1 MAGAGLG
8 SAWSKPGKSK
18 RTLSRK
24 ITNESLPP
32 GMCEVSAEA
41 RKRHGRHV
49 SHRCPR
55 RTSPLLVSEFHLRD
69 EFQLPNQGLTLVGC
83 QRLPCFFVGPAAVL
97 DEGLVVFLSFRR
109 EVKQQ
114 CSPSLGFSFRYQSF
128 PDHRLDGAVHHR
140 AVEPQPLGDLILV
153 EGSVAPQ
160 ARENEATGRGAA
172 RLSFQPF
179 ANGEVGGGQ
188 MCENRI
194 FENVVGDCGL
204 RDHWRPGTHR
214 AVTLA
219 SIGRRRS
226 GGAPP
231 GDFFADENSITIS

>member
-41 RKRHGRHV
+41 RKRHGRLT

-69 EFQLPNQGLTLVGC
+69 EFHLPNQGLTRVCC
-83 QRLPCFFVGPAAVL
+83 QHVPCFFVGPAAGL
-97 DEGLVVFLSFRR
+97 DEGVVAFLPWRR

-114 CSPSLGFSFRYQSF
+114 GSPSL
-128 PDHRLDGAVHHR
+128 
-140 AVEPQPLGDLILV
+140 
-153 EGSVAPQ
+153 
-160 ARENEATGRGAA
+160 
-172 RLSFQPF
+172 
-179 ANGEVGGGQ
+179 
-188 MCENRI
+188 
-194 FENVVGDCGL
+194 
-204 RDHWRPGTHR
+204 
-214 AVTLA
+214 
-219 SIGRRRS
+219 
-226 GGAPP
+226 
-231 GDFFADENSITIS
+231 